1 MGELLGVE
9 FGIQVVSSLGMSG
22 GYVERK
28 LYGSSVEFD
37 RGIVGM
43 IAFVSDAVA
52 VAAVVALAS
61 AIRPGVR

>member
-1 MGELLGVE
+1 
-9 FGIQVVSSLGMSG
+9 MSG

>member
-1 MGELLGVE
+1 M
-9 FGIQVVSSLGMSG
+9 
-22 GYVERK
+22 ERK

-43 IAFVSDAVA
+43 LSFGSDAVA
-52 VAAVVALAS
+52 VAAVVALSS